1 MRKEEYFSKKGYY
14 VTEDGCLMS
23 PKNKRVGTY
32 SKRRGLRYEYVSVLY
47 DGKTDKLFTHRLQ
60 AFQKFG
66 AELYKKGYVVRHLNG
81 DSLDNTYDN
90 ISIGT
95 QVDNALDIP
104 KEKRKAMS
112 VVATNAS
119 LRKVIKYNKDVV
131 RKAVLMRKG
140 GASFGEIA
148 KTLGIS
154 TRAQANYVVRKRGG
168 CLL

>member
-32 SKRRGLRYEYVSVLY
+32 SKRRGMRYEYVSVLY
-47 DGKTDKLFTHRLQ
+47 DGKIDKLFTHRLQ

-95 QVDNALDIP
+95 YVDNALDIP
-104 KEKRKAMS
+104 KEKRKMMS
-112 VVATNAS
+112 VVAVRAS
-119 LRKVIKYNKDVV
+119 MKKIIKYNQDIVK
-131 RKAVLMRKG
+131 KAVLMRER
-140 GASFGEIA
+140 GATFVEIA

-154 TRAQANYVVRKRGG
+154 TRAQANYIVRKRGG